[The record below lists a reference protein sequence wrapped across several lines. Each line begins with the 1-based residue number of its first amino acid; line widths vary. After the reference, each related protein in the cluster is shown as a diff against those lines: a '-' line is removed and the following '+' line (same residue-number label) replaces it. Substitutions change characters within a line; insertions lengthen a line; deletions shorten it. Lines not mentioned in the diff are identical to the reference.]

1 MRPPDGGGRVQQ
13 EAVRPGGAAGQP
25 TQGPAQRRVR
35 GDEGFVLICNDGVL
49 IQDSETSQ

>member
-35 GDEGFVLICNDGVL
+35 GDEGFVDV
-49 IQDSETSQ
+49 